1 MEAGA
6 SDYLVKGE
14 FTAPVLE
21 RSIRYSI
28 MSKRI
33 EQELKQ
39 HRSNLEELVRKR
51 TIQHAEAR
59 ADAERRA
66 NEAERRQAVLQAL
79 LDHIPVGIA
88 VVDSPDL
95 RVQALSRYALD
106 MVGIF
111 GGKAWRPLT
120 DLDLVLADLGPDG
133 LRFAGADQGSRIAW
147 EGLAE
152 PGADAEEARQRWDSR
167 SGKRRSD

>member
-21 RSIRYSI
+21 RWIRYSI
-28 MSKRI
+28 ISKRV

-39 HRSNLEELVRKR
+39 HRSNLEKLVLER

-66 NEAERRQAVLQAL
+66 NEAERRQAVLQASSQTL
-79 LDHIPVGIA
+79 PGIA

-95 RVQALSRYALD
+95 RVQALSRYAFD
-106 MVGIF
+106 MMGISAENVGV
-111 GGKAWRPLT
+111 PLRT
-120 DLDLVLADLGPDG
+120 W
-133 LRFAGADQGSRIAW
+133 I
-147 EGLAE
+147 
-152 PGADAEEARQRWDSR
+152 
-167 SGKRRSD
+167 